1 LSLQR
6 VKLEENALQV
16 VHALH
21 KNDIIEIWNVYGTI
35 IDDAR
40 DALRYLQKIAG
51 HTFKAEC

>member
-1 LSLQR
+1 LSLER

-21 KNDIIEIWNVYGTI
+21 KNDIIGIWNLYGTI

-40 DALRYLQKIAG
+40 DALRYLQK
-51 HTFKAEC
+51 